1 MPSAIRS
8 LVLEWTRDAQALGTS
23 EGKIHLLRNP
33 QFKQREMLRST
44 DARNDK
50 VQILQLLRIDL
61 YQRAGKEV
69 CLLLIVS
76 FQDNTVS
83 AVHERFERI
92 DDLLL
97 RENRT
102 LHPGP
107 NTLDAATLFVPP
119 CCPGVRCALL
129 VFIDHWF
136 LRVPRIRPGCDLH

>member
-1 MPSAIRS
+1 
-8 LVLEWTRDAQALGTS
+8 
-23 EGKIHLLRNP
+23 
-33 QFKQREMLRST
+33 MLRST

-69 CLLLIVS
+69 RLLLIVS
-76 FQDNTVS
+76 FQDDTIS
-83 AVHERFERI
+83 ALHEQFERI

-119 CCPGVRCALL
+119 CCPGVRCRLRG
-129 VFIDHWF
+129 FIDHSF
-136 LRVPRIRPGCDLH
+136 LLLPLPFQNRPPSPTTP